1 MKLPTP
7 ILPYSH
13 TIFMNSKDK
22 IKSRAEIIEIASHL
36 RKAGRKIVTT
46 NGAFDLLHPGH
57 VKMLQEAKS
66 LGDVLIV
73 GVNSDASIRRFKGP
87 HRPIYSE
94 RDRAEMLAA
103 LACTDYITIFDELTP
118 VTLLDHIRP
127 HIHVNS
133 PEHGYDC
140 IEKEVVLRHGGEI
153 YLSKLIEGLS
163 TSSLIE
169 KILHVYSQPSYK
181 AVFLD
186 PETLFKSPQL
196 IPPMLDN
203 FDEEVLR
210 VLPGFLQADYRL
222 IILANHPEVA
232 MGQLTEQD
240 LKRYYGAVQQLLKS
254 QGIELA
260 GIYFCPHHPEG
271 NVASYRVECS
281 CRKPRPGLI
290 EQAVSDLNLNLARSF
305 VISKG
310 LENILMGREINCK
323 TILVESPSGRGA
335 GIVNSTPTQNP
346 QRHFYVGPHFR
357 VEDFEEALNLITTQ
371 QVNKG

>member
-1 MKLPTP
+1 MSP
-7 ILPYSH
+7 
-13 TIFMNSKDK
+13 KDK
-22 IKSRAEIIEIASHL
+22 IKSRAEIIEIAAHL

-46 NGAFDLLHPGH
+46 NGAFDLLHLGH

-87 HRPIYSE
+87 HRPICSE

-163 TSSLIE
+163 TTSLIE
-169 KILHVYSQPSYK
+169 KILQVYTQPSYK
-181 AVFLD
+181 AIFLD
-186 PETLFKSPQL
+186 PYIFFKDPQL
-196 IPPMLDN
+196 TTPRLDN
-203 FDEEVLR
+203 FDER
-210 VLPGFLQADYRL
+210 VLSVLLRFLQAGYRL
-222 IILANHPEVA
+222 VILANHPEVA
-232 MGQLTEQD
+232 MGHLTEQD
-240 LKRYYGAVQQLLKS
+240 LKNYYGTLQQLLKS

-260 GIYFCPHHPEG
+260 GVYFCPHHPKG
-271 NVASYRVECS
+271 KVASYRVECL
-281 CRKPRPGLI
+281 CRKPRPGLM
-290 EQAVSDLNLNLARSF
+290 ERAVSDLSINLAHSF
-305 VISKG
+305 VLSKN

-323 TILVESPSGRGA
+323 TVLVESPSSEGTR
-335 GIVNSTPTQNP
+335 IINSTRESQI
-346 QRHFYVGPHFR
+346 HFSVGPHFR
-357 VEDFEEALNLITTQ
+357 VKDFEEALNLIISR